1 MTKMLELSD
10 IMLKITMI
18 NMYRTLNKKKKIDNT
33 KAQMDDLSRE
43 ENKSSE
49 EILEIKK
56 SNKNE

>member
-1 MTKMLELSD
+1 
-10 IMLKITMI
+10 MI